1 MAETLK
7 RLVGPQLLNTTG
19 GTVYT
24 VPANTQAVLRDII
37 ICNES
42 GSAATFTI
50 SIGTDGAGKR
60 LFKSSSLA
68 ANTTFQQTGNITLE
82 AAEVIQAVASANS
95 AIVLTISGLEIT

>member
-1 MAETLK
+1 MADTLK
-7 RLVGPQLLNTTG
+7 RVVGPQLLNTTG

-37 ICNES
+37 VCNES
-42 GSAATFTI
+42 NATATFTI

-60 LFKSSSLA
+60 LFKSASLT
-68 ANTTFQQTGNITLE
+68 ANTTFQQTGGITLE